1 MRLDLLRNDN
11 GSLKFSTSAEGSDFA
26 TGQSDQQHVEDILDL
41 QPGEIKE
48 FPLAGFGAINYIK
61 FINKTISADE
71 FKRDL
76 KLQLNYDGYNN
87 AVIDTSNGIENLSI
101 DL

>member
-1 MRLDLLRNDN
+1 MRQDILREEN
-11 GSLKFSTSAEGSDFA
+11 GNLSFANGDFA

-61 FINKTISADE
+61 RTITADE

-76 KLQLNYDGYNN
+76 KIQLNYDSYDN
-87 AVIDTSNGIENLSI
+87 ATIDTSNGIENLNI
-101 DL
+101 EI

>member
-1 MRLDLLRNDN
+1 MRQDILRDEN
-11 GSLKFSTSAEGSDFA
+11 GALAFASGDFA
-26 TGQSDQQHVEDILDL
+26 IGQSDQQHVMDILDL
-41 QPGEIKE
+41 QPGELKE

-61 FINKTISADE
+61 RTITPEE

-87 AVIDTSNGIENLSI
+87 AKIDTSQGLENLNI
-101 DL
+101 EI

>member
-1 MRLDLLRNDN
+1 MRQDILRHEN
-11 GSLKFSTSAEGSDFA
+11 GGLAFANGDFA

-41 QPGEIKE
+41 QPGELKE

-61 FINKTISADE
+61 KTITADE

-76 KLQLNYDGYNN
+76 KIQLNYDGYDN
-87 AVIDTSNGIENLSI
+87 ATIDTSNGIENLNI
-101 DL
+101 EI

>member
-1 MRLDLLRNDN
+1 MRKDLLLDEAGDLLIQN
-11 GSLKFSTSAEGSDFA
+11 GDFVI
-26 TGQSDQQHVEDILDL
+26 GQSDQQHVLDMMDC
-41 QPGEIKE
+41 QMGELKE

-61 FINKTISADE
+61 RRISAVE

-76 KLQLNYDGYNN
+76 KLQLNYDGYVD
-87 AVIDTSNGIENLSI
+87 AAIDLSKGIENLKI

>member
-1 MRLDLLRNDN
+1 MRLDILRDEN
-11 GSLKFSTSAEGSDFA
+11 GNLAFADGDFLV
-26 TGQSDQQHVEDILDL
+26 GQSDQQHVEDILDL
-41 QPGEIKE
+41 QPGELKE

-61 FINKTISADE
+61 RTITADE

-87 AVIDTSNGIENLSI
+87 VNIDTSNGIQNLRI
-101 DL
+101 EI